1 MKTKSLLE
9 EKKNLTHHTVSISLP
24 QNKENFSILTH
35 LDSENAKSPLNKGTN
50 KKKKNKEILKT
61 ESTSKTQEGFFLTPS
76 KIGNDVKGS
85 TKGIEGKSKQVERK
99 FVFNKDVK
107 VDEKKMRYK
116 N

>member
-1 MKTKSLLE
+1 ME

-24 QNKENFSILTH
+24 QNKENFSILTQ
-35 LDSENAKSPLNKGTN
+35 LESENAKSPLNKGTN
-50 KKKKNKEILKT
+50 KKNKNKDSLKT

-76 KIGNDVKGS
+76 KLGNDAKGN
-85 TKGIEGKSKQVERK
+85 TKGNEGKSKQAEKK

-107 VDEKKMRYK
+107 VEEKKMRYK